1 MNLYN
6 LLSYIHKSYIDDD
19 RDPSL
24 CNSIND
30 LLHICLVIKKINT
43 DII

>member
-19 RDPSL
+19 RDPSYVIIL
-24 CNSIND
+24 MIYYIYV
-30 LLHICLVIKKINT
+30 LL
-43 DII
+43 

>member
-19 RDPSL
+19 RDLSYV
-24 CNSIND
+24 I
-30 LLHICLVIKKINT
+30 LLERKEK
-43 DII
+43 